1 MSKRILLLTLMMLS
15 ITSTILFASESETQL
30 IFRSD
35 DGRYYLTE
43 ESVIA
48 IANYIKQLEDLNKN
62 YGAQIEN
69 LKKQIE
75 NLSQQTDLLKAE
87 NEKLKAELEQ
97 QRQQKLIWTVVA
109 TLAIGGVLY
118 IFVK

>member
-1 MSKRILLLTLMMLS
+1 MYAN
-15 ITSTILFASESETQL
+15 ASDTQL

-48 IANYIKQLEDLNKN
+48 LANYIKQLEDLNKN
-62 YGAQIEN
+62 YGAQIDN
-69 LKKQIE
+69 LKKQID
-75 NLSQQTDLLKAE
+75 NLTQQTDLLKVE
-87 NEKLKAELEQ
+87 NEKLKVELEQ
-97 QRQQKLIWTVVA
+97 QKQQKIVWTVVA
-109 TLAIGGVLY
+109 TLAVGGVLY

>member
-1 MSKRILLLTLMMLS
+1 MLLS
-15 ITSTILFASESETQL
+15 ISTILFANDNDTQL

-69 LKKQIE
+69 LKKQVE
-75 NLSQQTDLLKAE
+75 NLTQQTNLLKAE
-87 NEKLKAELEQ
+87 SEKLKVELEQ
-97 QRQQKLIWTVVA
+97 QKQQKVAWTVVA
-109 TLAIGGVLY
+109 GIVIGGVLY
-118 IFVK
+118 LFLK

>member
-1 MSKRILLLTLMMLS
+1 MITLMMLL
-15 ITSTILFASESETQL
+15 ITSTILFASVNETQL
-30 IFRSD
+30 IFKSD
-35 DGRYYLTE
+35 DMRYYLTE

-62 YGAQIEN
+62 YGAQIDN
-69 LKKQIE
+69 LKKQID
-75 NLSQQTDLLKAE
+75 NLTQQTDLLKAE
-87 NEKLKAELEQ
+87 NDKLKAELEQ
-97 QRQQKLIWTVVA
+97 QKQQKLIWTVVA

>member
-1 MSKRILLLTLMMLS
+1 MLL
-15 ITSTILFASESETQL
+15 ITSTILFASENDETQL

-69 LKKQIE
+69 LKKQVE
-75 NLSQQTDLLKAE
+75 NLTQQTDLLKAE

-97 QRQQKLIWTVVA
+97 QKQQKLIWTVVA

>member
-1 MSKRILLLTLMMLS
+1 MITLTMLLITS
-15 ITSTILFASESETQL
+15 ITIYASDSNTQL

-62 YGAQIEN
+62 YGAQIDN
-69 LKKQIE
+69 LKKQID
-75 NLSQQTDLLKAE
+75 NLTQQTDLLKAE

-97 QRQQKLIWTVVA
+97 QKQQKIVWTVVA

>member
-1 MSKRILLLTLMMLS
+1 MYAN
-15 ITSTILFASESETQL
+15 ASDTQL

-48 IANYIKQLEDLNKN
+48 LANYIKQLEDLNKN
-62 YGAQIEN
+62 YGAQIDN
-69 LKKQIE
+69 LKKQID
-75 NLSQQTDLLKAE
+75 NLTQQTDLLKAE

-97 QRQQKLIWTVVA
+97 QKQQKLIWTVVA

>member
-1 MSKRILLLTLMMLS
+1 MITLMMLLS
-15 ITSTILFASESETQL
+15 ISTILFASENETQL

-43 ESVIA
+43 ELVIA

-62 YGAQIEN
+62 YGQQIEN

-75 NLSQQTDLLKAE
+75 NLSAQNELLKTE
-87 NEKLKAELEQ
+87 NEKLKAEIES
-97 QRQQKLIWTVVA
+97 QKVQKVAWTVVA
-109 TLAIGGVLY
+109 GIVIGGVLY
-118 IFVK
+118 LFLK

>member
-1 MSKRILLLTLMMLS
+1 MMLS
-15 ITSTILFASESETQL
+15 ITSTILFAGSSETQL
-30 IFRSD
+30 IFKSD

-75 NLSQQTDLLKAE
+75 NLNQQTDLLKAE
-87 NEKLKAELEQ
+87 NEKLKVELEQ
-97 QRQQKLIWTVVA
+97 QKQQKIVWTVVA

>member
-1 MSKRILLLTLMMLS
+1 MLL
-15 ITSTILFASESETQL
+15 ITSTILFASENETQL

-69 LKKQIE
+69 LKKQVE
-75 NLSQQTDLLKAE
+75 NLTQQTDLLKAE
-87 NEKLKAELEQ
+87 SEKLKVELEQ
-97 QRQQKLIWTVVA
+97 QKQQKVAWTVVA
-109 TLAIGGVLY
+109 GIVIGGVLY
-118 IFVK
+118 LFLK

>member
-1 MSKRILLLTLMMLS
+1 MYAN
-15 ITSTILFASESETQL
+15 ASDTQL

-48 IANYIKQLEDLNKN
+48 LANYIKQLEDLNKN
-62 YGAQIEN
+62 YGAQIDN
-69 LKKQIE
+69 LKKQID
-75 NLSQQTDLLKAE
+75 NLTQQTDLLKAE

-97 QRQQKLIWTVVA
+97 QKQQKLVWTVVA
-109 TLAIGGVLY
+109 TLAVGGVLY

>member
-1 MSKRILLLTLMMLS
+1 MLS
-15 ITSTILFASESETQL
+15 ITSTILFASENETL

>member
-1 MSKRILLLTLMMLS
+1 MITLTMLL
-15 ITSTILFASESETQL
+15 ITSTILFASENETQL
-30 IFRSD
+30 IFKSD

-69 LKKQIE
+69 LKKQVE
-75 NLSQQTDLLKAE
+75 NLTQQTDLLKAE
-87 NEKLKAELEQ
+87 NEKLKAEVES
-97 QRQQKLIWTVVA
+97 QKAQKVAWTVVA
-109 TLAIGGVLY
+109 GIVIGGVLY
-118 IFVK
+118 LFLK

>member
-1 MSKRILLLTLMMLS
+1 MY
-15 ITSTILFASESETQL
+15 ANGSETQL

-62 YGAQIEN
+62 YGAQIDN
-69 LKKQIE
+69 LKKQID
-75 NLSQQTDLLKAE
+75 NLTQQTDLLKAE
-87 NEKLKAELEQ
+87 NDKLKAELEQ
-97 QRQQKLIWTVVA
+97 QKQQKLIWTVVA

>member
-1 MSKRILLLTLMMLS
+1 MLLS
-15 ITSTILFASESETQL
+15 ISTIMYANASDTQL

-48 IANYIKQLEDLNKN
+48 LANYIKQLEDLNKN
-62 YGAQIEN
+62 YGAQIDN
-69 LKKQIE
+69 LKKQID
-75 NLSQQTDLLKAE
+75 NLTQQTDLLKAE

-97 QRQQKLIWTVVA
+97 QKQQKLIWTVVA

>member
-1 MSKRILLLTLMMLS
+1 MITLTMLLS
-15 ITSTILFASESETQL
+15 ISTILFANDNDTQL
-30 IFRSD
+30 IFKSD

-69 LKKQIE
+69 LKKQVE
-75 NLSQQTDLLKAE
+75 NLTQQTDLLKAE
-87 NEKLKAELEQ
+87 NEKLKVELEQ
-97 QRQQKLIWTVVA
+97 QKQQKLVWTVVA

>member
-1 MSKRILLLTLMMLS
+1 MYAN
-15 ITSTILFASESETQL
+15 ASDTQL

-48 IANYIKQLEDLNKN
+48 IANYIKQLEDLNAN
-62 YGAQIEN
+62 YGQQIEN